1 MRYTRLLSKRLVQ
14 RLDATQVDA
23 LARQPQLT
31 RKPVEDCLVSACG
44 ESPIGIDH
52 VILHAL
58 SNQLLCAVNLFRDHG
73 RIPIPTESGI
83 GEVAVTIC
91 VLRLNDRDT
100 APRIGVAWEAVGSA
114 LEARIAAT
122 VHAVS
127 EALDSLPQLQAGG
140 LQHERPELAGAQ
152 VFEGVAHCGSLAV
165 RRRLGPG
172 ARPLA
177 HRLRARPTTV
187 E

>member
-1 MRYTRLLSKRLVQ
+1 MSGTWLSRPLISGPVVSCA
-14 RLDATQVDA
+14 AT
-23 LARQPQLT
+23 
-31 RKPVEDCLVSACG
+31 
-44 ESPIGIDH
+44 
-52 VILHAL
+52 
-58 SNQLLCAVNLFRDHG
+58 SNL
-73 RIPIPTESGI
+73 
-83 GEVAVTIC
+83 
-91 VLRLNDRDT
+91 
-100 APRIGVAWEAVGSA
+100 GSA

-140 LQHERPELAGAQ
+140 LHHERLELAGAQ